1 MFQPSQSESS
11 KKTKANKNIFIN
23 EATSSASNDFTLP
36 NESHFL
42 PSDQFRFKF
51 L

>member
-1 MFQPSQSESS
+1 VFQPSQSESS
-11 KKTKANKNIFIN
+11 KKTKTNKNIFIN